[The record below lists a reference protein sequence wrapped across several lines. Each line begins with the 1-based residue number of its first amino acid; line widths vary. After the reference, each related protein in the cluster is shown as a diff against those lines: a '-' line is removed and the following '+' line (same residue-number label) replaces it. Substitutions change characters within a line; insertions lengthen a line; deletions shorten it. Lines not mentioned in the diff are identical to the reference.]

1 MKDKFRNR
9 LMTHNADSYCKVEKS
24 NIDQNIFGKI
34 DNNMIN
40 KSGYMSI
47 HLCQLYVY
55 HLVPAKV

>member
-1 MKDKFRNR
+1 
-9 LMTHNADSYCKVEKS
+9 MTHNADSYCKVEKS
-24 NIDQNIFGKI
+24 NIDQNVFGKI